1 MRNVNALKIACL
13 LLFLLCGWRI
23 ADGLGEPLP
32 DPSGE
37 LDDLKVMRARVT
49 MIGSHRD
56 DGPVGADSES
66 KPADELRPEVRRV
79 VDSALFGVAP
89 PPPPPAPPSGPKKP
103 ELPKLQGIG
112 AEFAILEIPGKGV
125 HMIRAGTEK
134 EGVKVVAIAINRVL
148 IEVDGEKKELTIH
161 SGFGSDPLLKP
172 EEDQ

>member
-1 MRNVNALKIACL
+1 MRNVNALKIVCL

-32 DPSGE
+32 DPSVE
-37 LDDLKVMRARVT
+37 LDELRVLRT
-49 MIGSHRD
+49 RVSMAEGSRD
-56 DGPVGADSES
+56 DSSSDDES
-66 KPADELRPEVRRV
+66 NPTAELRPEVRRV

-89 PPPPPAPPSGPKKP
+89 PPPPPAPPSGPDKP
-103 ELPKLQGIG
+103 APPKLQGIG

-134 EGVKVVAIAINRVL
+134 EGIKVLAIAINRVL
-148 IEVDGEKKELTIH
+148 IEVDGEKQELTIH